1 MSATACAVGGRLETS
16 ATADADSAPRMS
28 TPARAPNRSAHW
40 MQDLPASEIRASE
53 RAPNIIFILAG
64 DFSINDLSVFGGG
77 VTNGWVPTPN
87 IDSEHDEAEEVSG
100 AVQFKMESTPLHG
113 ACPKRFPPVSE
124 RECGTC

>member
-1 MSATACAVGGRLETS
+1 MRRWRSPGDERYRRRRQRAAHEHAG
-16 ATADADSAPRMS
+16 
-28 TPARAPNRSAHW
+28 ARALHW
-40 MQDLPASEIRASE
+40 MQDLPASETRASE